1 MALILNIDTSSA
13 RAFIVLNYDEN
24 CIAAITNNEQKTH
37 ASFVQ
42 PAIKEIFSKSTFS
55 LIDID
60 AVSVVAG
67 PGSYTG
73 LRVGMASAK
82 GICYALNKPLILLN
96 TLALMA
102 LAAIKAP
109 AYKNFS
115 GFFCPMI
122 DARRMEVFTAI
133 FNNQLKQKLDPQALV
148 LEAGSLDGFLAKNQV
163 VFTGDGAEKFK
174 KISTNSN
181 AFFEDIN
188 YDENTI
194 TELSYQ
200 AFSEKNF
207 ASMAYSE
214 PLYVKEFYSPSSA
227 HKQ

>member
-13 RAFIVLNYDEN
+13 LAFIVLSSDEN
-24 CIAAITNNEQKTH
+24 CIATITNNEQKTH

-55 LIDID
+55 LADID

-82 GICYALNKPLILLN
+82 GICYALNKPLILLD

-102 LAAIKAP
+102 LAAIKCEAFI
-109 AYKNFS
+109 NFN

-122 DARRMEVFTAI
+122 DARRMEVFTAV
-133 FNNQLKQKLDPQALV
+133 FNKQLEQKLDPQALI
-148 LEAGSLDGFLAKNQV
+148 LEADSLDDFLVKNQV
-163 VFTGDGAEKFK
+163 LFVGDGAKKFK
-174 KISTNSN
+174 KINSN
-181 AFFEDIN
+181 PNALFDDIL

-194 TELSYQ
+194 SALSSRT
-200 AFSEKNF
+200 FSEKNF
-207 ASMAYSE
+207 ASLAYCE
-214 PLYVKEFYSPSSA
+214 PLYVKEFYSMSHSA
-227 HKQ
+227 KP

>member
-13 RAFIVLNYDEN
+13 RAFIVLSSDEK
-24 CIAAITNNEQKTH
+24 CISYIANNEQKTH

-55 LIDID
+55 LTDID

-82 GICYALNKPLILLN
+82 GICYALNIPLILLN

-102 LAAIKAP
+102 LAAINAP
-109 AYKNFS
+109 AYKNFT
-115 GFFCPMI
+115 GLFCPMI

-133 FNNQLKQKLDPQALV
+133 FNNQLEQKLDPQALV
-148 LEAGSLDGFLAKNQV
+148 LEAGSLDDFLAKNQV

-174 KISTNSN
+174 NICTNSN
-181 AFFEDIN
+181 ALFEDLF

-194 TELSYQ
+194 TELSSR

-207 ASMAYSE
+207 ASLAYSE
-214 PLYVKEFYSPSSA
+214 PFYVKEFYSTSPT
-227 HKQ
+227 HTQ